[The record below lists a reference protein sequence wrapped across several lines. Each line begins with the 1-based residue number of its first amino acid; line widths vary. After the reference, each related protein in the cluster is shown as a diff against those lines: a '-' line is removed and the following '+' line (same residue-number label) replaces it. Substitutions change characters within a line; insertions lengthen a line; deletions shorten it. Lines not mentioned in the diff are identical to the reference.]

1 MDAADRR
8 RSALAGERDLPSD
21 TSDGHHVTLLCNVAT
36 AAETAMGLEAGAEG
50 AEFLI
55 VGAPNT
61 GPGDA
66 EMVQDWWGD

>member
-1 MDAADRR
+1 M
-8 RSALAGERDLPSD
+8 RS
-21 TSDGHHVTLLCNVAT
+21 
-36 AAETAMGLEAGAEG
+36 MEAGDEG